1 MPLSYFNKE
10 HPLIE
15 EEIGWVKRVADRA
28 FLQAIRKWVRDT
40 SYEQDR
46 KHHYPN
52 LYQAVRMNR
61 TPAMALMDRVKSSKE
76 NLKWYKKDIEFTAD

>member
-28 FLQAIRKWVRDT
+28 FL
-40 SYEQDR
+40 
-46 KHHYPN
+46 
-52 LYQAVRMNR
+52 
-61 TPAMALMDRVKSSKE
+61 
-76 NLKWYKKDIEFTAD
+76 